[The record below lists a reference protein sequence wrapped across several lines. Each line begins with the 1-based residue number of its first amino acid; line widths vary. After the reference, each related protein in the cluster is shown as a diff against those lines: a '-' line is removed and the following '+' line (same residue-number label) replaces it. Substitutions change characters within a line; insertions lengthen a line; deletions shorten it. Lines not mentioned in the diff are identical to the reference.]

1 MSIQKIHYKEMPNLL
16 QKLWVIYFLDFIY
29 SGLIRGFLPSPM
41 SNIFYFLRLAIIV
54 LIVLIFLSTGT
65 SLDPFARF
73 FVLLSFL
80 LFGFQ
85 LILIVNNQLNFQ
97 TFVYGIYLYVVPFLG
112 VAVAKSMDVNRNLS
126 RYFRILKLALP
137 LNLLVSVLQTVF
149 NVEALYSA
157 GFGVGLY
164 ASDGVQ
170 RATGTFSSSVGLSLF
185 TTMTYILLLG
195 IHILKIDRVPTYMWI
210 TLCFL
215 ILVSGSRT
223 TYLNFGL
230 LLLGVLA
237 AKNTRG
243 LFFKSRNFTRVT
255 IFASVLFI
263 VSLPLFGGVYRAG
276 VNRFQSGN
284 SINPPL
290 ARLYQQLS
298 LDGYEVNLFGTGL
311 GTRALG
317 SVNNLDRRILYANWV
332 EFDNAR
338 ILVEAGLLFLLL
350 IWLAKFLFIINVLI
364 QKRKMGSKERI
375 FVNIGLLGLIPY
387 LLFSQ
392 MFGQGTIS
400 SGAFLIIYILLAFPF
415 RPSNQDI

>member
-1 MSIQKIHYKEMPNLL
+1 MSIQKIHYKKMPYLV
-16 QKLWVIYFLDFIY
+16 QKLWVLYFLDFIY
-29 SGLIRGFLPSPM
+29 SGLIRGFLPLPM
-41 SNIFYFLRLAIIV
+41 SNVFYFLRLVIIV

-73 FVLLSFL
+73 FVLLSL
-80 LFGFQ
+80 LFFGFQ
-85 LILIVNNQLNFQ
+85 VILMVNNQLNFQ

-126 RYFRILKLALP
+126 QYFRILKVALP

-149 NVEALYSA
+149 NIEALYSA
-157 GFGVGLY
+157 GFGAGLY
-164 ASDGVQ
+164 ASEGVQ

-185 TTMTYILLLG
+185 TTMTYIFLLS
-195 IHILKIDRVPTYMWI
+195 IHILKINRVPTYMWI

-223 TYLNFGL
+223 TFLNFGFL
-230 LLLGVLA
+230 LFGVLA
-237 AKNTRG
+237 AKNARG
-243 LFFKSRNFTRVT
+243 LFFKSRNLKRVA
-255 IFASVLFI
+255 ISILFLFI

-276 VNRFQSGN
+276 VIRFQSGN

-290 ARLYQQLS
+290 VRLYQQLS

-317 SVNNLDRRILYANWV
+317 AVNDLDRRILYANWV

-350 IWLAKFLFIINVLI
+350 IWLAKFLFIVHVSI
-364 QKRKMGSKERI
+364 QKRKMANKERI
-375 FVNIGLLGLIPY
+375 IVNISLLGLIPY
-387 LLFSQ
+387 LLFAQ
-392 MFGQGTIS
+392 IFGQGTMA
-400 SGAFLIIYILLAFPF
+400 SGVFLIVYILLAFPI
-415 RPSNQDI
+415 RQSTRNI